1 MKNIQILGTG
11 CTKCKLL
18 TENAE
23 AAVRELGIE
32 ATIEKVEQIVEIMRF
47 GVMATP
53 SLVVDGKVVSVGKLL
68 TSEEI
73 KKHLDA

>member
-1 MKNIQILGTG
+1 MKKIQVLGTG

-32 ATIEKVEQIVEIMRF
+32 ATIEKVEKIVEIMKF

-73 KKHLDA
+73 KKHLEA